1 LTPDLPWLS
10 GESICVLSS
19 DSLNANAA
27 ENVLICLVDD
37 RQNFRDAIAV
47 DFSRRITTMVSA
59 SAGKEKSQIRS
70 GNARPV

>member
-27 ENVLICLVDD
+27 ENS
-37 RQNFRDAIAV
+37 F
-47 DFSRRITTMVSA
+47 
-59 SAGKEKSQIRS
+59 
-70 GNARPV
+70 